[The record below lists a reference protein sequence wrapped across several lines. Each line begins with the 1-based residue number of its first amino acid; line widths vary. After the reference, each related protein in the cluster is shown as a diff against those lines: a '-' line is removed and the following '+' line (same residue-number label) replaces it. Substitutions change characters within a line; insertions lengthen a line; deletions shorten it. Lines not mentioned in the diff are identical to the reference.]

1 MNLNRPKAILLLAL
15 LIGACVSLALALVW
29 DRGHWLSSAG
39 LLFDLAGIVQ
49 LEISG
54 LFERWLVKYSHEQK
68 YPYGPP
74 SHITRRI
81 IADSDPDTPIRSYL
95 SNLLFYELKTGFRL
109 IVIGCAL
116 QLAGVWA

>member
-15 LIGACVSLALALVW
+15 LLGACVCLSLALVW
-29 DRGHWLSSAG
+29 DRGKWLTSAG
-39 LLFDLAGIVQ
+39 LMFDLAGIVQ

-54 LFERWLVKYSHEQK
+54 LFGRIIDEYGDEQK

-74 SHITRRI
+74 SHITRKI
-81 IADSDPDTPIRSYL
+81 IDNPDRPTRSHL
-95 SNLLFYELKTGFRL
+95 RNALFFDLRTGFRL
-109 IVIGCAL
+109 IVLGCAL